1 MKRLSLTLLI
11 ACCALALTAQDAIR
25 VKYKGAKPTIRDFV
39 TAFVATT
46 ENVGEEESCNEVL
59 NAVAYAWDRHEKGL
73 PMEEGVTLTID
84 EKNGYVLYEC
94 RSEYESIEHLLRV
107 EMCYWNEADGKHK
120 LFAYN
125 VASFID
131 GRCEAGQYDG
141 LDFYRYDNAKKIM
154 TYCEDRRGTEAVY
167 KYDVRHSYTLPRK
180 GKDITVTLWYDSGK
194 KVKTLKWNGKRFTL

>member
-1 MKRLSLTLLI
+1 MKRTLLAI
-11 ACCALALTAQDAIR
+11 ILACCTLALTAQEAIR
-25 VKYKGAKPTIRDFV
+25 VNYKGASPTISDL
-39 TAFVATT
+39 AWAYLSADNS
-46 ENVGEEESCNEVL
+46 EDDEEGYFDESF
-59 NAVAYAWDRHEKGL
+59 NAVKQAWIQHREGL
-73 PMEEGVTLTID
+73 PLDEEDKLTID
-84 EKNGYVLYEC
+84 EKNGYVLYEWT
-94 RSEYESIEHLLRV
+94 SEENKLKI
-107 EMCYWNEADGKHK
+107 EMCYWNEADRMHK

-167 KYDVRHSYTLPRK
+167 KYDVRQSYNLPRK

-194 KVKTLKWNGKRFTL
+194 KVKTLKWNGKKFTL